1 MYYDIDSIKMKTG
14 CHPMMKLINCSNSNV
29 NMGKIFFYTSWQLF
43 QPGPG
48 EHSCCWLS
56 SLISTTRIMLTHTST
71 YTENIII
78 AAFTIDTLI
87 LCMKI
92 MSRSELTPDTGH
104 GAEITMHY
112 NVSTDNIFSHTRK
125 WHTHFNSSLSKLL
138 ELKQIFA
145 HNRHA
150 CPDSVLI
157 NSSFCSVNISFRRSL
172 HYLVFFNIN
181 IDVCPFKIL

>member
-1 MYYDIDSIKMKTG
+1 MYYDIDSIKMKTS

-104 GAEITMHY
+104 GAEITMTMFQLTTYSVIQGSDTHTSTLRWANSWSWNRY
-112 NVSTDNIFSHTRK
+112 LLTTDMLVQTVS
-125 WHTHFNSSLSKLL
+125 
-138 ELKQIFA
+138 
-145 HNRHA
+145 
-150 CPDSVLI
+150 
-157 NSSFCSVNISFRRSL
+157 
-172 HYLVFFNIN
+172 
-181 IDVCPFKIL
+181 

>member
-14 CHPMMKLINCSNSNV
+14 CQPMMKLINCSNSNV
-29 NMGKIFFYTSWQLF
+29 NMGKIFFLHILTVVSAWAWRAFMLLTIFSYLYHENNAHTYIYIYRKYYNCCVHNWYFDIVYEDNEQIWADTWHWSW
-43 QPGPG
+43 
-48 EHSCCWLS
+48 
-56 SLISTTRIMLTHTST
+56 
-71 YTENIII
+71 
-78 AAFTIDTLI
+78 
-87 LCMKI
+87 
-92 MSRSELTPDTGH
+92 SRDNND
-104 GAEITMHY
+104 

-181 IDVCPFKIL
+181 IDVRPFKIL